1 MEGIIAFFG
10 LKSFVHTFSKNA
22 EYINRYYNIEQSY
35 LLLKQ
40 KRNKE
45 KDNKFLNLKRNKKN

>member
-45 KDNKFLNLKRNKKN
+45 KDNKFLN